1 MSSILVHPS
10 ATLGAMFVPMPFS
23 VIDKDVVIGDG
34 VLLGSFAH
42 VCAGARIGDGCVIGD
57 HVTICADAVLGAR
70 CVVADFA
77 MVGERITADAQRV
90 AVKPKGVE
98 LGAGCTIGS
107 HTVLMGG
114 TVIGADCR
122 IEDGAQVCE
131 RSRVGGGA
139 VIGRGA
145 MVENDVEIGA
155 RTTVRPGAFLAAH
168 SVVEDDCFIG
178 PGVVTTNDDSLGRG
192 EERFKHLKGCTVR
205 RGARIGGGAV
215 FLPGVEIGEDA
226 LVAAGSVVTRDVA
239 PASVVMGAPARV
251 VREVPAG
258 ERLEAE

>member
-10 ATLGAMFVPMPFS
+10 AKLGEVFVPMPFS

-34 VLLGSFAH
+34 VLLGSFVH
-42 VCAGARIGDGCVIGD
+42 VCAGARIGDRCVIGD

-77 MVGERITADAQRV
+77 MVGERTTVDAQRI
-90 AVKPKGVE
+90 AVKHRGVE
-98 LGAGCTIGS
+98 LGEGCTIGS

-114 TVIGADCR
+114 TVLGADCR

-131 RSRVGGGA
+131 RSRIAAGA

-145 MVENDVEIGA
+145 IIENDVEIGS
-155 RTTVRPGAFLAAH
+155 RSVVRPGAFVAAH
-168 SVVEDDCFIG
+168 TVVGEDCFIG

-192 EERFKHLKGCTVR
+192 AERFKHLKGCTVR
-205 RGARIGGGAV
+205 RGARIGGGV
-215 FLPGVEIGEDA
+215 VLLPGVEVGEDA
-226 LVAAGSVVTRDVA
+226 LVAAGSVVTRDV
-239 PASVVMGAPARV
+239 PSASVVMGAPARV
-251 VREVPAG
+251 VRDVPADQL
-258 ERLEAE
+258 LESE